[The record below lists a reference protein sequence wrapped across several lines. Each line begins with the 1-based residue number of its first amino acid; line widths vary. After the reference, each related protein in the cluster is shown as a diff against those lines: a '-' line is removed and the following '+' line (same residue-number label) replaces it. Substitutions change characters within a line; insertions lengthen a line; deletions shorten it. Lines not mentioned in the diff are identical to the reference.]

1 MSAANF
7 GHYTSQAGLLGIL
20 TKEILWAT
28 NIKYLNDEQEFQ
40 NALQMCEDIIAK
52 PNPKLVMARN
62 PLFGEYVDKIKQQLR
77 RLDLFKS
84 DAIFTLAF
92 SEETDLLSQWRGYC
106 PANNGYCIVFDAKAL
121 HAASSAKLTNCHL
134 VKCVYEDAEKSA
146 QIRKKFTDH
155 WRRYQNVVDTAGRK
169 SVIENLVLEI
179 TLLASYFK
187 HSSFKEEQEHRIVV
201 VEHAADESVKFREGR
216 ASLIPYIEIPAPRTL
231 IRKIIVGP
239 NANKTLAK
247 RALET
252 FLSNHFDAW
261 ILDIKVEHAET
272 PYRPW

>member
-1 MSAANF
+1 MSAAKY

-28 NIKYLNDEQEFQ
+28 NIKFLNDEQEFQ

-52 PNPKLVMARN
+52 PNPSFDKDRR
-62 PLFGEYVDKIKQQLR
+62 FGEYLAKIKHQLG

-92 SEETDLLSQWRGYC
+92 SEETDLLGQWRGYC
-106 PANNGYCIVFDAKAL
+106 PANNGYCIVFDAEAL
-121 HAASSAKLTNCHL
+121 HAATSVKLENCHL
-134 VKCVYEDAEKSA
+134 VKCVYDDAKKAA
-146 QIRKKFTDH
+146 QIRKVFTDH
-155 WRRYQNVVDTAGRK
+155 WRKYQKVVDSAERK
-169 SVIENLVLEI
+169 LVIENLVLEI

-187 HSSFKEEQEHRIVV
+187 HPSFKEEQEHRIVV
-201 VEHAADESVKFREGR
+201 VEPASGESIKFREGR
-216 ASLIPYIEIPAPRTL
+216 SSLIPYIEIPAPRKL

-239 NANKTLAK
+239 NANRTLAK

-252 FLSNHFDAW
+252 FLSNNFDAW
-261 ILDIKVEHAET
+261 ILDVDVEHAKT